1 MKISITRLGWRMMN
15 VDERSVGI
23 HKPPDSAI
31 TKEVSAINRF
41 QLLLSFSKRFVEC
54 RWDDET

>member
-23 HKPPDSAI
+23 HRPPDSAI
-31 TKEVSAINRF
+31 TKEVSVINRF
-41 QLLLSFSKRFVEC
+41 QSLLSFSKRFVEL
-54 RWDDET
+54 